1 MKRLIY
7 MLLLFVVLGH
17 TVFAQEQKAE
27 PLEVRLLDGFFPLGA
42 DWYRAQ
48 KDAWQVELK
57 KDKRNEKAWEN
68 YWVACNAEYQEAKL
82 VWWKDSLQVQRL
94 RREQHGIVKKMKK
107 WIPDTRTY
115 YRHLLDLETDE
126 GKREVIQQKILS
138 IKRTSER
145 DYISDLTYYHH
156 KKYMDKIKELARE
169 WYDSGLF
176 SHAFLFYFYNECS
189 GLKKD
194 AILVSDL
201 NLGTYYRYLLQ
212 YGIGL
217 FTDVKVVDVA
227 DLRNPT
233 QESQL
238 WQEVGIDVQ
247 TLPDAKTVRCPGLW
261 YFAEKEKR
269 PVYYTHFF
277 YRRDLLEEMKDSL
290 YSEGLVFRYSSKP
303 YNNLAATRKNFEQ
316 NYLLDYLR
324 HPLIED
330 QSHFS
335 SGIHILGNYIIAFS
349 PLLRFYQMSG
359 DKNQYIR
366 LKSLLQSILDYSTT
380 PRRIANVEMNKYVKP
395 DGCDFCLYR

>member
-156 KKYMDKIKELARE
+156 KKDMDKIKELARE

-201 NLGTYYRYLLQ
+201 NLGYFPF
-212 YGIGL
+212 I
-217 FTDVKVVDVA
+217 
-227 DLRNPT
+227 N
-233 QESQL
+233 
-238 WQEVGIDVQ
+238 
-247 TLPDAKTVRCPGLW
+247 TLSYK
-261 YFAEKEKR
+261 
-269 PVYYTHFF
+269 
-277 YRRDLLEEMKDSL
+277 
-290 YSEGLVFRYSSKP
+290 
-303 YNNLAATRKNFEQ
+303 
-316 NYLLDYLR
+316 
-324 HPLIED
+324 
-330 QSHFS
+330 
-335 SGIHILGNYIIAFS
+335 
-349 PLLRFYQMSG
+349 
-359 DKNQYIR
+359 
-366 LKSLLQSILDYSTT
+366 
-380 PRRIANVEMNKYVKP
+380 
-395 DGCDFCLYR
+395 

>member
-156 KKYMDKIKELARE
+156 KKDMDKIKELARE

-238 WQEVGIDVQ
+238 RHEV
-247 TLPDAKTVRCPGLW
+247 
-261 YFAEKEKR
+261 
-269 PVYYTHFF
+269 
-277 YRRDLLEEMKDSL
+277 
-290 YSEGLVFRYSSKP
+290 
-303 YNNLAATRKNFEQ
+303 
-316 NYLLDYLR
+316 
-324 HPLIED
+324 
-330 QSHFS
+330 
-335 SGIHILGNYIIAFS
+335 
-349 PLLRFYQMSG
+349 
-359 DKNQYIR
+359 
-366 LKSLLQSILDYSTT
+366 
-380 PRRIANVEMNKYVKP
+380 
-395 DGCDFCLYR
+395 

>member
-107 WIPDTRTY
+107 WIPDTRTH

-156 KKYMDKIKELARE
+156 KKI
-169 WYDSGLF
+169 W
-176 SHAFLFYFYNECS
+176 
-189 GLKKD
+189 
-194 AILVSDL
+194 
-201 NLGTYYRYLLQ
+201 
-212 YGIGL
+212 
-217 FTDVKVVDVA
+217 
-227 DLRNPT
+227 
-233 QESQL
+233 
-238 WQEVGIDVQ
+238 
-247 TLPDAKTVRCPGLW
+247 
-261 YFAEKEKR
+261 
-269 PVYYTHFF
+269 
-277 YRRDLLEEMKDSL
+277 
-290 YSEGLVFRYSSKP
+290 
-303 YNNLAATRKNFEQ
+303 TR
-316 NYLLDYLR
+316 
-324 HPLIED
+324 
-330 QSHFS
+330 
-335 SGIHILGNYIIAFS
+335 
-349 PLLRFYQMSG
+349 
-359 DKNQYIR
+359 
-366 LKSLLQSILDYSTT
+366 
-380 PRRIANVEMNKYVKP
+380 
-395 DGCDFCLYR
+395 